1 MPVEVP
7 TKTTPVTKQQALAAL
22 QAAWGPLSRDLAASL
37 LSLVW
42 IETGGGN
49 LKNFNPGN
57 ISAGPQYAGMV
68 WRPPWY
74 PEPDANTPQRIAD
87 LHRAML
93 NKTAPSAFR
102 AYSTLEQGFADF
114 VAQLRHTFPEVVAA
128 AEHGTPDQFREALS
142 QKYSHDY
149 RNPQATATFTKLRE
163 SFAPV
168 VAHLPKGAVS
178 WVHVVEV
185 GAGVAALGA
194 AYFGR
199 AALKALWGRLFG

>member
-1 MPVEVP
+1 MSVEVP
-7 TKTTPVTKQQALAAL
+7 AKTTPVTKEQALAAL
-22 QAAWGPLSRDLAASL
+22 QRAWGPLSRELAASL

-42 IETGGGN
+42 IETGGGK
-49 LKNFNPGN
+49 LQNFNPGN
-57 ISAGPQYAGMV
+57 ISAGSQYTGMV

-74 PEPDANTPQRIAD
+74 PEPGPNTPQKMAD

-102 AYSTLEQGFADF
+102 AYATLEAGFTDF
-114 VAQLRHTFPEVVAA
+114 VNQLKHTFPEVVAA

-163 SFAPV
+163 SFVPV
-168 VAHLPKGAVS
+168 VAHLPSGGSHKAEAIAIAVS
-178 WVHVVEV
+178 AAAIA
-185 GAGVAALGA
+185 AG
-194 AYFGR
+194 YFGR
-199 AALKALWGRLFG
+199 TTLRALWGRFFG